1 MAQCNCKL
9 WLHQHRCTVNESVR
23 RIAYAHFEDTH
34 FPKQRHDALLFHS
47 PFHWCK
53 CVTGWFQKRCNSRG
67 PFGNSRWRLRDLCF
81 CWPTLLIF
89 IGLKPQSNKSC
100 WIYLIV
106 PCFLLSWSLVQHYTI
121 LIHTYT
127 AFWQFCE
134 SSKDVQPGC
143 LISWQTSGTLKMP
156 SGQTCQEAP
165 GTQMESKSWGTVDTL
180 REVKRDSQ
188 ANPLTTLGEARDASG
203 EGAQQMQLVL
213 HLGRAKN
220 PRLSWNNMKLCKF
233 GTFCRLS
240 ARQLRSYRSN
250 ILEKP

>member
-67 PFGNSRWRLRDLCF
+67 PFGNSRWRLRDLCC

-121 LIHTYT
+121 LI
-127 AFWQFCE
+127 QLSDNSVSLQKM
-134 SSKDVQPGC
+134 SSLDALSLGKRVELWRC
-143 LISWQTSGTLKMP
+143 LQDKP
-156 SGQTCQEAP
+156 AKKRQE
-165 GTQMESKSWGTVDTL
+165 L
-180 REVKRDSQ
+180 RWSQ
-188 ANPLTTLGEARDASG
+188 KVGAR
-203 EGAQQMQLVL
+203 LI
-213 HLGRAKN
+213 R
-220 PRLSWNNMKLCKF
+220 
-233 GTFCRLS
+233 
-240 ARQLRSYRSN
+240 
-250 ILEKP
+250 